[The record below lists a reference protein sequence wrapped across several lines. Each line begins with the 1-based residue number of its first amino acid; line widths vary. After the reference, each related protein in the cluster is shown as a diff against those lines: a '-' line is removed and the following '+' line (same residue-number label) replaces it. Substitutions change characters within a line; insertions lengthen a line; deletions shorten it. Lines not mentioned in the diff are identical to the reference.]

1 MTPVITSTL
10 LPTLPVQ
17 ITQPPPISPP
27 STITI
32 IMSTIIHRR
41 QCTRIINSTR
51 PGHNRV
57 VIRHS
62 IQVTLHAM
70 ATLLV
75 TPISQAIMNKMT
87 LLMTKKKIE
96 VSVLTIPLGE
106 ITLNAISIITL
117 YQAGTKGYEKFK

>member
-17 ITQPPPISPP
+17 ITPTPPPPISPT

-87 LLMTKKKIE
+87 LLMTKKKKIE
-96 VSVLTIPLGE
+96 VSVLTILLG
-106 ITLNAISIITL
+106 
-117 YQAGTKGYEKFK
+117 

>member
-10 LPTLPVQ
+10 LPTLSVQ

-62 IQVTLHAM
+62 IQVTILHSIQVTLRHNIQVTIRHSIQVTLHAM

-87 LLMTKKKIE
+87 LLTR
-96 VSVLTIPLGE
+96 
-106 ITLNAISIITL
+106 
-117 YQAGTKGYEKFK
+117 YQC